1 MRNRGAQI
9 TDIAVIIVAADDGVM
24 PQTVEAINHAKS
36 AKVPILVAI
45 NKIDK
50 PGANPDHIKEE
61 LSHQGLIAEDWG
73 GDVIMVPISAK
84 KRIGL
89 DDLLDNILLL
99 AEVEELKANPRREAY
114 GVVVE
119 AQLDKGR
126 GPVMNVLVQNGTL
139 HVGDGILAGKCWGR
153 VRAMANENG
162 RKLKSA

>member
-24 PQTVEAINHAKS
+24 PQTIEAINHAKS

-61 LSHQGLIAEDWG
+61 LSHQGLISEDWG

-99 AEVEELKANPRREAY
+99 AEMEELKANPRRES
-114 GVVVE
+114 
-119 AQLDKGR
+119 LRRRR
-126 GPVMNVLVQNGTL
+126 GSP
-139 HVGDGILAGKCWGR
+139 AG
-153 VRAMANENG
+153 
-162 RKLKSA
+162 